1 MENIFLVISV
11 LVNLVFI
18 LYARWLINII
28 KTKEEDVTNLSEVIA
43 EYVGH
48 VKGVHEMEMFYGDQ
62 TLKSLIDHG
71 KNMID
76 KIENFDYL
84 ILEREDDAEEV
95 KEG

>member
-1 MENIFLVISV
+1 M
-11 LVNLVFI
+11 FI

-28 KTKEEDVTNLSEVIA
+28 KTKEEDVTDLSEVIA

-48 VKGVHEMEMFYGDQ
+48 VKSVHEMEMFYGDQ

-76 KIENFDYL
+76 KIEDFDYL
-84 ILEREDDAEEV
+84 ILEREDAEEGE
-95 KEG
+95 EG

>member
-1 MENIFLVISV
+1 MIENIFLAVSV
-11 LVNLVFI
+11 LANLVFI

-28 KTKEEDVTNLSEVIA
+28 KTKEEDVTDLSEVIA

-48 VKGVHEMEMFYGDQ
+48 VKSVHEMEMFYGDQ

-76 KIENFDYL
+76 KIEDFDYL
-84 ILEREDDAEEV
+84 ILEREDAEEGE
-95 KEG
+95 EG